1 MQAAILA
8 GDSTTGVC
16 LQRMVLKL
24 DAGPLVAESEDETIR
39 SEDNS
44 ESLGH
49 RLSLMGAKLVRR
61 TLPMLLKGHQSEVAQ
76 NEKNASFCRMIRKEQ
91 GRLTGLKKMLKRLNG
106 NYGLSPLAGI
116 HCFGPDGK
124 RLQLLEL
131 EVVDENSEPGYVQQ
145 GLIVGTRKGSLRILR
160 LREEGKKEMDA
171 HHFSM
176 AIRITTDLY
185 SNNG

>member
-1 MQAAILA
+1 
-8 GDSTTGVC
+8 
-16 LQRMVLKL
+16 
-24 DAGPLVAESEDETIR
+24 
-39 SEDNS
+39 
-44 ESLGH
+44 
-49 RLSLMGAKLVRR
+49 
-61 TLPMLLKGHQSEVAQ
+61 
-76 NEKNASFCRMIRKEQ
+76 
-91 GRLTGLKKMLKRLNG
+91 MLKRLNG

-160 LREEGKKEMDA
+160 LREEGKKRWMR

-185 SNNG
+185 SNNGWEIWNQLHGCSKVGLSFLCPNFNLE